1 MNSSSSRTEQT
12 FQILTALVDSPLHG
26 YGIIQEVGRLSEGRT
41 QLRVGT
47 LYGALDRLTAEGL
60 LALDHEEIV
69 SGRLR
74 RYYRLTDAGVQVL
87 AEEAERLAAQAA
99 VALTRLK
106 ARGPAGGP
114 ARGTVRGTAR
124 GAVAGGAT

>member
-12 FQILTALVDSPLHG
+12 FQILTALVDGPLHG

-60 LALDHEEIV
+60 LVLDHEETV

-74 RYYRLTDAGVQVL
+74 RYYRLTDAGAQVL
-87 AEEAERLAAQAA
+87 SAEAERITAQAA

-106 ARGPAGGP
+106 ARG
-114 ARGTVRGTAR
+114 VAR
-124 GAVAGGAT
+124 GAVAGGAV

>member
-1 MNSSSSRTEQT
+1 MSTSSGRTEQT
-12 FQILTALVDSPLHG
+12 FQILTALVEGPLHG

-60 LALDHEEIV
+60 LVLDREETV

-74 RYYRLTDAGVQVL
+74 RYYRLTDAGAQAL
-87 AEEAERLAAQAA
+87 AEDAERLAQQAA
-99 VALTRLK
+99 VALTRLRK
-106 ARGPAGGP
+106 
-114 ARGTVRGTAR
+114 RGTA
-124 GAVAGGAT
+124 GGGAMLGGLA